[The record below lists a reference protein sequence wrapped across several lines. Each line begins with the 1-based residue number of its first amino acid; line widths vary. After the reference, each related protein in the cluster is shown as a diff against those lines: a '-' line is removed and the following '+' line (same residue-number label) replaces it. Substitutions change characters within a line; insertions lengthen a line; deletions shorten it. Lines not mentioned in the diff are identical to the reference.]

1 MAQIFLN
8 YRKVDADFAAALLDQ
23 GLSERFGSGA
33 VFLASKSIELGV
45 DWEAEMFAAVERSLA
60 LLVVMGRN
68 WLTASKADGTRCLDD
83 PADFVRREIIA
94 ALDHGKK
101 VVPVRLGINPPP
113 LDEVPE
119 VLRPAMARQGI
130 QVRFRS
136 SAVDIDH
143 LATKLRDEIPEL
155 RALGAPEPKAGPAAV
170 HAGWVGAVNTFNG
183 DTHVSGDFNA
193 GPRFG

>member
-33 VFLASKSIELGV
+33 VFLASKSIALGV

-68 WLTASKADGTRCLDD
+68 WLTATKPDGTRCVDD

-101 VVPVRLGINPPP
+101 IVPVRLGIDPPP
-113 LDEVPE
+113 LDQVPE

-136 SAVDIDH
+136 AAVDIDH
-143 LATKLRDEIPEL
+143 LAMKLRNEIPEL
-155 RALGAPEPKAGPAAV
+155 RALTGSEPAPAAV
-170 HAGWVGAVNTFNG
+170 RAEWIGAVNTFHG
-183 DTHVSGDFNA
+183 DTHISGDFNA